1 VTEPVEEPVRE
12 TARGQDEAT
21 PARVL
26 FGVALTVWLAAGVLI
41 AALLLL
47 WWFLAR

>member
-1 VTEPVEEPVRE
+1 MEDPVKE
-12 TARGQDEAT
+12 TARGRDEAT

-26 FGVALTVWLAAGVLI
+26 FGVAMTVWLAAGVFI
-41 AALLLL
+41 AALLFL

>member
-1 VTEPVEEPVRE
+1 MSDPIKE
-12 TARGQDEAT
+12 TARGRDEAT

-26 FGVALTVWLAAGVLI
+26 FGVALTVWAAAGVLM

-47 WWFLAR
+47 WWLLAR